1 MATIKDV
8 AREAGVSIST
18 VSHSLSG
25 KRPISEPTRRRVLE
39 AVERLGYRPNWNARS
54 LVSGRTR
61 VIGLVVADISNP
73 FYPTAARGVEDV
85 AIERDYSLVI
95 CSTDGNERREREYI
109 DVLEARQVDGIV
121 YMAGLGSNRR
131 LAELVARGGIPVVTA
146 DERLRDL
153 DLPGVFLMNERAG
166 AMVADHLAALGH
178 TRLGF
183 IGGPRHL
190 PTVGERL
197 AGFAAGAASHGLALA
212 DGWVTYAD
220 NRAEGGQLAAA
231 VLMAL
236 DVPPTA
242 VFVANDMMAL
252 GVLEYCRSAGLA
264 VPGDLSVVGV
274 DDLPVAR
281 LMGLTTI
288 HQPMYEI
295 GSTAARLLFGI
306 LESDDRPATVLLQP
320 ELVVRTSTGPP
331 VDRVSDLEARAQLVG
346 R

>member
-18 VSHSLSG
+18 VSHALSG

-54 LVSGRTR
+54 LASRSTR
-61 VIGLVVADISNP
+61 VLGLVVADISNP

-85 AIERDYSLVI
+85 AIQHDYSLII
-95 CSTDGNERREREYI
+95 CSTDGDERREREYI

-121 YMAGLGSNRR
+121 YMAGLAANRR
-131 LAELVARGGIPVVTA
+131 LAELVARGGIPVVAA
-146 DERLRDL
+146 DEQLRDL

-166 AMVADHLAALGH
+166 EMVADHLVALGH
-178 TRLGF
+178 RRLGF

-197 AGFAAGAASHGLALA
+197 AGFVAGTASHGLPVA
-212 DGWVTYAD
+212 DECVIYAD
-220 NRAEGGQLAAA
+220 NRAEGGQVAAA
-231 VLMAL
+231 VLTAL
-236 DVPPTA
+236 DRPPTA

-252 GVLEYCRSAGLA
+252 GVLEHCRSSGLA

-281 LMGLTTI
+281 LVGLTTI

-295 GSTAARLLFGI
+295 GATAARLLFEI
-306 LESDDRPATVLLQP
+306 LESGGHPAPVRMQP
-320 ELVVRTSTGPP
+320 ELVVRSSTGPP
-331 VDRVSDLEARAQLVG
+331 LDRISDLEARAQLAV

>member
-18 VSHSLSG
+18 VSHTLSG

-39 AVERLGYRPNWNARS
+39 AVERLGYRPSWTARS
-54 LVSGRTR
+54 LASGRTR

-85 AIERDYSLVI
+85 ANARDYSLVI
-95 CSTDGNERREREYI
+95 CSTDGDERRERGYI
-109 DVLEARQVDGIV
+109 DVLEARQVDGII
-121 YMAGLGSNRR
+121 YMAGLATNRR
-131 LAELVARGGIPVVTA
+131 LGELVARGGIPVVAA
-146 DERLRDL
+146 DEQLAEL
-153 DLPGVFLMNERAG
+153 DLPGVFLMNDRAG
-166 AMVADHLAALGH
+166 IMVADHLVALGH
-178 TRLGF
+178 QRLGF

-190 PTVGERL
+190 PTVRRRL
-197 AGFAAGAASHGLALA
+197 AGFVDGAGAHGLAIP
-212 DGWVTYAD
+212 DECVTFSD

-236 DVPPTA
+236 DEPPTA

-252 GVLEYCRSAGLA
+252 GVLEYCRSAGIT

-281 LMGLTTI
+281 LVGLTTI
-288 HQPMYEI
+288 RQPMYEI
-295 GSTAARLLFGI
+295 GAAAARILFEILDSNGRPGI
-306 LESDDRPATVLLQP
+306 VLMQP
-320 ELVVRTSTGPP
+320 ELVVRSTTGPP
-331 VDRVSDLEARAQLVG
+331 VERLSDLEARATLVLG
-346 R
+346 